1 MSQGQRQYDLVVFG
15 ATGFTGKYTAEHVAT
30 DLPTDVKW
38 AIAGRSTSKLQALVD
53 ELKQLNPD
61 RPSPAIEECSLDKQQ
76 LDTLAKK
83 TRVLLTTVGP
93 YAKYGTPVLEAC
105 VNNGTHYFDV
115 TGETPW
121 VYDMID
127 KYHEKAKANHAIIIP
142 QIGMDSAPAD
152 LLTWSLVTHVQRTL
166 SKTTKQVIFTLH
178 KARSKP
184 SGGTLASL
192 LGLFDTYS
200 LSFVGKALKPWAL
213 SPVSPVKTQGRSV
226 SPSLIQKVTGVR
238 SVPDLGTL
246 TTSLQGAVDRT
257 QVYRTWG
264 LLDSGKFYGSSFRF
278 FPYMTARNVFVG
290 MLTHFAIAFGGLA
303 LLLSPLRAILKRFV
317 YAPGDGP
324 TRDESKHDYIEYR
337 AIAEADSPDPSDPK
351 RVFGRFAFEG
361 SAYHMTGVFLAQ
373 AAISL
378 LRDESLAK
386 ELGGGVL
393 TPATLG
399 AGYIERLQKVG
410 FKLELRTLP

>member
-1 MSQGQRQYDLVVFG
+1 MSQGDRQYDIVVFG
-15 ATGFTGKYTAEHVAT
+15 ATGFTGKFTAEHVVT
-30 DLPTDVKW
+30 DLPTNIRW
-38 AIAGRSTSKLQALVD
+38 AIAGRSASKLQALSD
-53 ELKQLNPD
+53 ELKQLNSD
-61 RPSPAIEECSLDKQQ
+61 RPSPAIEECSLEAQD
-76 LDTLAKK
+76 LDALARK
-83 TRVLLTTVGP
+83 TKVLVTTVGP

-121 VYDMID
+121 VYDMIE
-127 KYHEKAKANHAIIIP
+127 KYHDKAKANHAIIIP

-152 LLTWSLVTHVQRTL
+152 LLTWSLVTYIQRTL
-166 SKTTKQVIFTLH
+166 SRTTKQVIFTLH
-178 KARSKP
+178 KVKAKP

-192 LGLFDTYS
+192 LGLFDSYS
-200 LSFVGKALKPWAL
+200 LSFVGKAMKPWAL
-213 SPVSPVKTQGRSV
+213 SPIAPVKTQDSKV
-226 SPSLIQKVTGVR
+226 SPSFFQTLTGVR

-264 LLDSGKFYGSSFRF
+264 LIDSGKFYGASFRF

-290 MLTHFAIAFGGLA
+290 LLTHLAIAVGGLA
-303 LLLSPLRAILKRFV
+303 LLLSPLRAILKRLV
-317 YAPGDGP
+317 YAPGQGP
-324 TRDESKHDYIEYR
+324 TRDESKNDYIEYR
-337 AIAEADSPDPSDPK
+337 AIAEADSTDPSEPK
-351 RVFGRFAFEG
+351 RAFGRFAFEG

-386 ELGGGVL
+386 ELGGGIL

-399 AGYIERLQKVG
+399 ASYVERLQKVG
-410 FKLELRTLP
+410 FKVDLRMMP

>member
-30 DLPTDVKW
+30 DLPTDVN
-38 AIAGRSTSKLQALVD
+38 GRSLD
-53 ELKQLNPD
+53 
-61 RPSPAIEECSLDKQQ
+61 AIEECSLDKQQ
-76 LDTLAKK
+76 LDALAKK

-115 TGETPW
+115 LLGCTILIE
-121 VYDMID
+121 
-127 KYHEKAKANHAIIIP
+127 KYHDKAKAAHAIMIP

-152 LLTWSLVTHVQRTL
+152 LLTWSLVTHVQRSL

-178 KARSKP
+178 KVRSKP

-213 SPVSPVKTQGRSV
+213 SPVSPVKTQDRSV
-226 SPSLIQKVTGVR
+226 SPSLIQKLTGVR

-278 FPYMTARNVFVG
+278 LPYMTARNVFVG

-303 LLLSPLRAILKRFV
+303 LLLSPLRALLKRFV